1 MDCRARRAP
10 ASSRRDGRAQK
21 MEARTMDLNRH
32 LGRRDV
38 CRTRGFTLLELLVVI
53 AIISVILALLLPAI
67 GGARNVARN
76 ATTQTLMRQFGEAVD
91 RFRQDNDGRTPGVFS
106 ARQMGHQENE
116 NLGFTAMENVLLDL
130 AGGVVM
136 PDSRDSTIHFAFG
149 PSNDAI
155 QENQRYAGAGRF
167 VRPDFIG
174 GDNPSNPGYFS
185 PPSRY
190 FVEQDRGPDASH
202 YQQSASSAN
211 QAPIPAF
218 VDAWGTPFLLWVE
231 DEFGPRDIS
240 TISGGYSAQIQRFAR
255 RNSNS
260 DTARY
265 YWASNAGF
273 LRSRALGDRGRN
285 QTWATSGNQAP
296 SLIGDGVAPNSLPV
310 TMAGFLGNPSY
321 PGELNGLNTLPN
333 AARGRIVMHS
343 AGTDGIFLAAS
354 DPGAIS
360 AGAVERSGGGN
371 YSVRQLG
378 LRFGRNFF
386 TDDGTRLERNGSPT
400 TEDVTERFND
410 IFQSFG
416 N

>member
-1 MDCRARRAP
+1 
-10 ASSRRDGRAQK
+10 
-21 MEARTMDLNRH
+21 MDLNR
-32 LGRRDV
+32 LTGRRDH

-53 AIISVILALLLPAI
+53 AIISVVLALLLPAI

-130 AGGVVM
+130 AGGVVT

-155 QENQRYAGAGRF
+155 QENQRYGPSGRF
-167 VRPDFIG
+167 VRTDFIG
-174 GDNPSNPGYFS
+174 GDNPSNPGYFN

-190 FVEQDRGPDASH
+190 FVEQTRGPDGSH

-211 QAPIPAF
+211 EAPIPAF

-240 TISGGYSAQIQRFAR
+240 TISGGYNAQIQGFAR
-255 RNSNS
+255 RNSNGGS
-260 DTARY
+260 SRF

-273 LRSRALGDRGRN
+273 LRSLALGDRGRN
-285 QTWATSGNQAP
+285 QTWATTGSTAP
-296 SLIGDGVAPNSLPV
+296 SLFGDGISANQLSTNL
-310 TMAGFLGNPSY
+310 AGILGNPSY
-321 PGELNGLNTLPN
+321 PIDVEQGPNTLPA
-333 AARGRIVMHS
+333 AARGRVVIQS
-343 AGTDGIFLAAS
+343 AGVDAIFLAAS
-354 DPGAIS
+354 DPGAMS
-360 AGAVERSGGGN
+360 SGAVQRSGGGN
-371 YSVRQLG
+371 YSILGGG
-378 LRFGRNFF
+378 LRYSRNFF
-386 TDDGTRLERNGSPT
+386 TEGGVRLERNGSPT
-400 TEDVTERFND
+400 TEDVAERFND
-410 IFQSFG
+410 LFQSFG